1 MRALSESALGS
12 VAAPNG
18 TAACSG
24 RGWRRQKEKACIGSL
39 VILDLFLF
47 SLGIFHLLVKHKNRH
62 AAHGEAQIAY
72 GDVANVNYHEI
83 IS

>member
-12 VAAPNG
+12 GRRPTERRRVAG
-18 TAACSG
+18 EVG
-24 RGWRRQKEKACIGSL
+24 EDKKRKRIGSL

-47 SLGIFHLLVKHKNRH
+47 SLGIFHLLVKHKNLH